1 MTRIPFQ
8 VNFAFSRFAVT
19 FLAAAGLALAQDQTP
34 PSPPQSPAPPSGGWR
49 RVGDPPPAPA
59 SAPAPVPA
67 GQPQSQDPSQPTDRT
82 DAYGQPVPAPVP
94 AVTAEPQDAQQF
106 PPQDAPPAP
115 PMAPQTAPPN
125 GRPSGPPQM
134 NNRPAYGLPAEVT
147 LQPGTYVT
155 ARINQPLSSDR
166 NLVGDTFSATLIQ
179 PVVVNG
185 IVLARR
191 GQIVYGRVSEAQKAH
206 SDKPSRLG
214 LELTGLTL
222 ADGTQVP
229 VKSQLVNR
237 QGGSTPAGVQAGTVA
252 GTTAV
257 GAAVGAAAG
266 WGTGAAI
273 GAGAGMVVG
282 VAGVLLTRN
291 HPTVIYPETA
301 LTFQINAP
309 VTIATGSAPQA
320 FHYVGPNEY
329 GPGVQMQMAQPRP
342 PVQPGYPAGP
352 GYSSYYG
359 AYGAY
364 GPYPYYPGYPY
375 YYPYYPYY
383 WGGVGV
389 YFGGPRG
396 FIGGRGF
403 RR

>member
-1 MTRIPFQ
+1 MTRVPYQ
-8 VNFAFSRFAVT
+8 VNSTFFRFAVT
-19 FLAAAGLALAQDQTP
+19 FLAAAGLALAQDQAP

-49 RVGDPPPAPA
+49 RAGDLPPAPA
-59 SAPAPVPA
+59 SAPA
-67 GQPQSQDPSQPTDRT
+67 GQPQTQDPSQPTDRT
-82 DAYGQPVPAPVP
+82 DAYGQAVPP
-94 AVTAEPQDAQQF
+94 VTAEPQDPQQI
-106 PPQDAPPAP
+106 PQQDAPPAP
-115 PMAPQTAPPN
+115 PMAPQTAPQ
-125 GRPSGPPQM
+125 SGPPQM
-134 NNRPAYGLPAEVT
+134 NNRPAYGLPADVT

-185 IVLARR
+185 IVVAQR
-191 GQIVYGRVSEAQKAH
+191 GQTVYGRVSEAQKAH

-214 LELTGLTL
+214 LELTGMTL

-237 QGGSTPAGVQAGTVA
+237 QGGSTPGGVQAGTVV

-257 GAAVGAAAG
+257 GAAIGGAAA

-273 GAGAGMVVG
+273 GAGAGMMVG

-291 HPTVIYPETA
+291 HPTIIYPETV
-301 LTFQINAP
+301 LMFQVTAP
-309 VTIATGSAPQA
+309 VTIATGRAPQA

-329 GPGVQMQMAQPRP
+329 GPGPGVQMQMAQPRP
-342 PVQPGYPAGP
+342 PVQPGYPAYP

-364 GPYPYYPGYPY
+364 GAYPYYPGYPYPY

-403 RR
+403 GGFRR